1 MSAGTPCM
9 QSFIPNFKPMSGNCD
24 SHFTWL
30 KKIQIGETPLVELM
44 QQQVHTIKVDAD
56 NSDGPLIQFLNN
68 WEPVAKGV
76 GEFEVQL
83 FSNADDAQT
92 WLLSWFMCLL
102 LLTGAMVARMALTK
116 AKGLGGTLQ
125 FVPDASLTVRNGF
138 ELITGALFGLC
149 EDLLGSANAKKFFW
163 LSAGLFIYILS
174 ANLLGV
180 IPGMLPP
187 TGSMNHNIAMALVV
201 LILFNGAGLKVQGV
215 GGYLKHMWGPVWWLG
230 VLLFSIELLSFVV
243 VRPFALSLR
252 LTGNMFGD
260 HQVLSIMSGL
270 VPVVYPVI
278 FLGLGMFVSVIQAF
292 VFTLLSTIYIA
303 LAVEHHDDH

>member
-1 MSAGTPCM
+1 M
-9 QSFIPNFKPMSGNCD
+9 QSFVPNMVPMTGNCD

-30 KKIQIGETPLVELM
+30 KEIKIGETPLVELM
-44 QQQVHTIKVDAD
+44 QQTVYRIPIDAD
-56 NSDGPLIQFLNN
+56 NFGGPLIQFLNN
-68 WEPVAKGV
+68 WEPVSKGL

-83 FSNADDAQT
+83 FTNENDAQT
-92 WLLSWFMCLL
+92 WLLSWFMCGL
-102 LLTGAMVARMALTK
+102 LLTGALVARMGLTK
-116 AKGLGGTLQ
+116 AKGMGGTLQ
-125 FVPDASLTVRNGF
+125 FVPDGSLTVRNGF
-138 ELITGALFGLC
+138 ELITGALFDLC
-149 EDLLGSANAKKFFW
+149 EDLLGRANAKRFFW

-174 ANLLGV
+174 SNLLGV
-180 IPGMLPP
+180 VPGMLPP
-187 TGSMNHNIAMALVV
+187 TGSMNHNIAMAFVV
-201 LILFNGAGLKVQGV
+201 LVLFNGAGLKAQGI

-230 VLLFSIELLSFVV
+230 VLIFSIELLSFVV

-270 VPVVYPVI
+270 FPVVIPVI

>member
-1 MSAGTPCM
+1 MT
-9 QSFIPNFKPMSGNCD
+9 GNCD

-30 KKIQIGETPLVELM
+30 KEISIGGEPLVELM
-44 QQQVHTIKVDAD
+44 QHPVGSLKIDGDNADGWLIK
-56 NSDGPLIQFLNN
+56 FLNN
-68 WEPVAKGV
+68 WEPVNSDLVKN
-76 GEFEVQL
+76 FDIQL
-83 FSNADDAQT
+83 FTKADDAQT
-92 WLLSWFMCLL
+92 WLLSWFMCGL

-116 AKGLGGTLQ
+116 AKGMGGTLQ
-125 FVPDASLTVRNGF
+125 FVPDGSLTVRNGF
-138 ELITGALFGLC
+138 ELITGALFDLC
-149 EDLLGSANAKKFFW
+149 EDLLGRANAKRFFW

-187 TGSMNHNIAMALVV
+187 TGSMNHNIGMALVV
-201 LILFNGAGLKVQGV
+201 LILFNGAGLKAQGI
-215 GGYLKHMWGPVWWLG
+215 GGYFKHMWGPVWWLG
-230 VLLFSIELLSFVV
+230 LLLFSIELLSFVV

-270 VPVVYPVI
+270 LPVVYPVI

>member
-1 MSAGTPCM
+1 MSSGTPCM
-9 QSFIPNFKPMSGNCD
+9 QSFVPNMVPMTGNCD
-24 SHFTWL
+24 SHFTWM
-30 KKIQIGETPLVELM
+30 KKISIGGEPLVELM
-44 QQQVHTIKVDAD
+44 QHKVG
-56 NSDGPLIQFLNN
+56 STQF
-68 WEPVAKGV
+68 
-76 GEFEVQL
+76 FT
-83 FSNADDAQT
+83 NADDAQT
-92 WLLSWFMCLL
+92 WLLSWFMCGMLL
-102 LLTGAMVARMALTK
+102 IGAMVARMGLTR
-116 AKGLGGTLQ
+116 AQGAGGTLQ
-125 FVPDASLTVRNGF
+125 FVPDGTLTLRNGF
-138 ELITGALFGLC
+138 ELLTGALFGLC
-149 EDLLGSANAKKFFW
+149 EDLLGRANAKKFFW

-180 IPGMLPP
+180 VPGMLPP
-187 TGSMNHNIAMALVV
+187 TGSMNHNVGMAIVV
-201 LILFNGAGLKVQGV
+201 LILFNGAGIKAQGI

-230 VLLFSIELLSFVV
+230 VLIFFIELLSFVV
-243 VRPFALSLR
+243 VRPFGLSLR